1 LTVVQ
6 HVRRGIGA
14 VGLCVLTALVAA
26 SASHAGSG
34 SAERLPAAGE
44 LLASRV
50 VIRAAPSAHSAS
62 VRVMHQFRADSQFQI
77 ILAVAARRG
86 ADGGWWYELSLPGRP
101 NGQRGWIRGDLV
113 DLHRVYNRIVVHVA
127 ARTIEVRRDED
138 GKLLLRAVV
147 AVGKP
152 GAETPIGRDF
162 YVQGRFA
169 SADPFYGPFVL
180 ETSAYSKLSEW
191 PGGGLAG
198 IHGTDRPDL
207 LGQAV
212 SHGCVRVSNDVDRA
226 LARLAPLGTPIDLDP

>member
-1 LTVVQ
+1 
-6 HVRRGIGA
+6 
-14 VGLCVLTALVAA
+14 
-26 SASHAGSG
+26 
-34 SAERLPAAGE
+34 
-44 LLASRV
+44 
-50 VIRAAPSAHSAS
+50 
-62 VRVMHQFRADSQFQI
+62 
-77 ILAVAARRG
+77 
-86 ADGGWWYELSLPGRP
+86 
-101 NGQRGWIRGDLV
+101 
-113 DLHRVYNRIVVHVA
+113 VYNRIVVHVA

-207 LGQAV
+207 LGRAV
-212 SHGCVRVSNDVDRA
+212 SHGCVRVSNAVDRA